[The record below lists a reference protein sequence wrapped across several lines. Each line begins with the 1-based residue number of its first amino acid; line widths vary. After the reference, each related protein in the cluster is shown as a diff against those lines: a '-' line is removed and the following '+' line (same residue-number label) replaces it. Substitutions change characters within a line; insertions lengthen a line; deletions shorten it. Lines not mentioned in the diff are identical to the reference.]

1 MFVTIKCLFDDLRD
15 CLKWFSLCLNVN
27 DPVLCQRFASVVVRI
42 WLGGFRHKCLDDE
55 SCLGALILSEI
66 YIEGLCMILGC
77 MFMNCMLSGWL

>member
-1 MFVTIKCLFDDLRD
+1 M
-15 CLKWFSLCLNVN
+15 CLKVN

-66 YIEGLCMILGC
+66 YIYRGFMHDFGLYVHELYVIRLVMIIG
-77 MFMNCMLSGWL
+77 